1 MGVALLMAGCSAE
14 NGSEE
19 GVGTPIR
26 LGYTVVTAEATRAA
40 TNLNEGHLK
49 ADDKV
54 MVQVSTHDADSYS
67 PYAFLVVDDAG
78 QMVPASAPIPTYP
91 DNGDHVDIVAYY
103 PSTAE
108 TSFTVKADQTSDDNY
123 RASDL
128 MVASISNQER
138 TTSAVDLRFEHQ
150 MAKIIVNAT
159 AADPSIAING
169 ITLKNIAP
177 TVTFSQTAAVDY
189 STAATGS
196 IDITMSNNGAALIP
210 QQTVNGQFLVIST
223 SAGNA
228 TYSLTKDF
236 TASHAYTLNIT
247 VSSAAIGA
255 TNTISGWTGDGTATV
270 YADRGVALANAG
282 VGMVICSDG
291 KAYAPDAML
300 PSSVT
305 KVAVVAYV
313 GLAGSADNS
322 STTYHGLAIALND
335 AATQDDGVY
344 CTQVTN
350 YCTTHYSTGLD
361 APLNN
366 LYGIEDT
373 STYMTNSSGHTHP
386 LTQVINAYRATVVHP
401 TGTSDWFVPSMG
413 QWYLMIKGLTG
424 LSETLPWANGEGTS
438 YNPNYNSENVSVK
451 IVAAGGTKLSR
462 SSYAITEGSPN
473 AFYKYNDE
481 GCANS
486 NGKNGGLW
494 LRLIIAF

>member
-236 TASHAYTLNIT
+236 TASHQYTLNIE
-247 VSSAAIGA
+247 VSAAAVGANIRITGWSSDGSVTVVTAPLPDMTPAGVVAVDLGLSVKWANMNVGA
-255 TNTISGWTGDGTATV
+255 TTVTGYGTYFAWGETFGYTNESNYDKNIFTWDNYSYCNGSMTTLTKYCTDSSKGVVDNKTKLDFCDDAAYVNWGGSWRMPSRAEIKELLDNT
-270 YADRGVALANAG
+270 
-282 VGMVICSDG
+282 
-291 KAYAPDAML
+291 
-300 PSSVT
+300 T
-305 KVAVVAYV
+305 KVWQ
-313 GLAGSADNS
+313 
-322 STTYHGLAIALND
+322 T
-335 AATQDDGVY
+335 
-344 CTQVTN
+344 
-350 YCTTHYSTGLD
+350 
-361 APLNN
+361 
-366 LYGIEDT
+366 
-373 STYMTNSSGHTHP
+373 
-386 LTQVINAYRATVVHP
+386 
-401 TGTSDWFVPSMG
+401 
-413 QWYLMIKGLTG
+413 
-424 LSETLPWANGEGTS
+424 
-438 YNPNYNSENVSVK
+438 NYNSTGVTGFLLTSTVSGYESKSIFLPSTGYVSGSGSK
-451 IVAAGGTKLSR
+451 HEEGRYGNYLS
-462 SSYAITEGSPN
+462 SSLSSTSECLYAIYFIKNEIGTVAPTI
-473 AFYKYNDE
+473 
-481 GCANS
+481 S
-486 NGKNGGLW
+486 NNGQRNIGYPV
-494 LRLIIAF
+494 RAVQ